1 MDRGKKREDGE
12 GNEGTVRAVHDIPV
26 PTGDGPYV
34 HAKRLQVPLFY
45 YYLHDED
52 FFFFLSKFWW
62 VSPPFH

>member
-52 FFFFLSKFWW
+52 FFFF
-62 VSPPFH
+62 